1 MNAIEIKGLCK
12 SFKDFSIDNLDLT
25 VPRGCVV
32 GLVGENGAGK
42 STTIKLILNL
52 LRKDSGTVSVL
63 GRDSADGLEQV
74 KEDIGVVFD
83 ECCFP
88 SDLNAMAMGRIFRA
102 AYKNWDSQVYSD
114 FLGKFD
120 LPEKKKIGKFSRG
133 MKMKLSIAA
142 AMSHHAK
149 LLVLDEATSGLDP
162 VVRDD
167 IIDIIGEFASDEEHS
182 VLISSHIVSDLE
194 KVCDYIAFMHKGR
207 LMLFEEKDR
216 MYEHYVVIHCT
227 EKELADIRPEAVIG
241 KKVGAFGV
249 EAIILKDAVP
259 KGIQPYPVDI
269 EKLFV
274 FMVKENT

>member
-12 SFKDFSIDNLDLT
+12 SFKDFKIDDLSLN
-25 VPRGCVV
+25 VPGGCVV

-52 LRKDSGTVSVL
+52 LRKQSGSIKIF
-63 GRDSADGLEQV
+63 GRDNVKELDSV

-88 SDLNAMAMGRIFRA
+88 LELNPKNLCSIFRA
-102 AYKNWDSQVYSD
+102 AYKNWDDEAYTGY
-114 FLGKFD
+114 LKKFE
-120 LPEKKKIGKFSRG
+120 LPEKKKIGSFSRG

-142 AMSHHAK
+142 ALSHHAK

-167 IIDIIGEFASDEEHS
+167 IIDILLEFISDDEHS
-182 VLISSHIVSDLE
+182 ILISSHIVSDLE
-194 KVCDYIAFMHKGR
+194 KICDYIAFMHKGK
-207 LMLFEEKDR
+207 LMLYEEKDKI
-216 MYEHYVVIHCT
+216 YEQYVVIHCT
-227 EKELADIRPEAVIG
+227 ENELNRIKPEAVIG
-241 KKVGAFGV
+241 RKVGTFGA
-249 EAIILKDAVP
+249 EAIVLKDNVP
-259 KGIQPYPVDI
+259 KDIQSYPVDI

-274 FMVKENT
+274 FMVKEST